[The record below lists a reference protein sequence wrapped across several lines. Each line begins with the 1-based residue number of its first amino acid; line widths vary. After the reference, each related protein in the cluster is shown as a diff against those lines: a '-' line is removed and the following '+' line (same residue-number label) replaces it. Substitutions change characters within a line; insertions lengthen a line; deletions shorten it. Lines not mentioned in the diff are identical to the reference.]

1 MDVTDHDPSLVPAPA
16 PVPVL
21 ELLQDD
27 EVQRTDIRLV
37 TRSVE
42 DHMVAGVCQGV
53 TFTDQAAPAPA
64 HVLVHPF
71 DVVLQTDLR
80 PEGVLQVILGE
91 DMAVADLEV
100 TPFGPAA
107 LAHDPSLIRAH
118 ARCHTQAIRDILEAA
133 AVPDQSAG
141 QGEVAAVMTSGIV
154 DLDHPKL
161 DDMASGKIFDIFSV
175 ARPEL
180 MSSLYTVC
188 IFRKYLRCKAACI
201 VLLPSNC

>member
-1 MDVTDHDPSLVPAPA
+1 
-16 PVPVL
+16 
-21 ELLQDD
+21 
-27 EVQRTDIRLV
+27 
-37 TRSVE
+37 VE
-42 DHMVAGVCQGV
+42 DHTVVGVCQGV
-53 TFTDQAAPAPA
+53 TFTDQAAL
-64 HVLVHPF
+64 VLVHPF
-71 DVVLQTDLR
+71 DVVLQTDLHR

-107 LAHDPSLIRAH
+107 LAHDLSLIHAH

-161 DDMASGKIFDIFSV
+161 DDMASGKIFDAYLF
-175 ARPEL
+175 RC
-180 MSSLYTVC
+180 SSRVGVKLVYCLYIQKISTMQSGMYS
-188 IFRKYLRCKAACI
+188 FTTQ
-201 VLLPSNC
+201 